1 METMTI
7 DTTIKYAIFFTLAF
21 LIAFFIGRKKN
32 IGGGYSFFL
41 SIFLSPIIGFI
52 ITVASSR
59 YDAKK
64 LVESKT
70 RKIIG
75 ILLLIFGVFT
85 FFLSFGNYH
94 VMAQYLDKSTSEGL
108 EMIMSLG
115 CGLFTLGLYQ
125 YNRGLGKTFV
135 ENTYKETIHKET
147 IHKETINPAINK
159 PLNFMQPETFI
170 NAILDK
176 HNQEHELTISQNPNP
191 MITIK
196 QFCISVI
203 LGLILSIFF
212 NSGPYFGVEKYYIY
226 RGTEKIELSVQ
237 DADNYSDS
245 LLIEHKTNW
254 GKVFYGLLTYVI
266 IGSLIIG
273 FIIYN
278 RSNRKAR
285 SIN

>member
-7 DTTIKYAIFFTLAF
+7 DTTINYAILFTLAF

-41 SIFLSPIIGFI
+41 SIFLSPIVGLI

-59 YDAKK
+59 YDADRI
-64 LVESKT
+64 VESKS
-70 RKIIG
+70 RRIIG
-75 ILLLIFGVFT
+75 ILLAIFGVFI
-85 FFLSFGNYH
+85 FLLSFGNYH
-94 VMAQYLDKSTSEGL
+94 VMAEYHDASTSEGL

-135 ENTYKETIHKET
+135 ENIYKETIHKVNNYT
-147 IHKETINPAINK
+147 ANNK
-159 PLNFMQPETFI
+159 SSNIMQPKTSI
-170 NAILDK
+170 NDILDK
-176 HNQEHELTISQNPNP
+176 YNQQQELPIGQNPNP
-191 MITIK
+191 MITTK
-196 QFCISVI
+196 QIGISVI
-203 LGLILSIFF
+203 VGILLSVFF

-226 RGTEKIELSVQ
+226 RGTDKIELSVQ

-254 GKVFYGLLTYVI
+254 GKVFYGFLTY
-266 IGSLIIG
+266 L
-273 FIIYN
+273 FIYFIFN
-278 RSNRKAR
+278 SNFLF
-285 SIN
+285 